1 MSAVSGFIEVLDEP
15 GLLFGGFDALSLVQS
30 HSGGVAVYRVGC
42 GSVRRSE
49 QVVDQ
54 FVRPAA
60 SFELGGVAVQMSIAG
75 VGWHRRPSVGWSFGR
90 C

>member
-1 MSAVSGFIEVLDEP
+1 MLDERRV
-15 GLLFGGFDALSLVQS
+15 LLGGFDALSLVQS
-30 HSGGVAVYRVGC
+30 HSGGAAVYRVGC